1 MQTLGNSKRRHFP
14 TFGDGWRQM
23 ASNGVNRRRMA
34 SVGVTWRQRRQIGVH
49 GAKLAS
55 SSLNWRHRRQIDV
68 IVAKLASSSPN
79 WCQRRQIGVSVANL
93 ASLTLFN
100 TMWHFFFKSW
110 VTSHIGV
117 ASGRQIFS
125 DFIVQARF
133 KDLGTVI
140 LYHLYVH
147 QSIDC
152 FLL

>member
-1 MQTLGNSKRRHFP
+1 MNHYVVHRLVCYVAKNRLKNLLLSLIIFDKTCWCTKTLVFLQLRFSGHALGNSKRRHFP

-34 SVGVTWRQRRQIGVH
+34 SVGVKWRQRRQIGVH

-79 WCQRRQIGVSVANL
+79 WCQRCQIGVSVANL

-100 TMWHFFFKSW
+100 TM
-110 VTSHIGV
+110 
-117 ASGRQIFS
+117 
-125 DFIVQARF
+125 
-133 KDLGTVI
+133 
-140 LYHLYVH
+140 
-147 QSIDC
+147 
-152 FLL
+152 